1 MNDSVL
7 RESVREATWLQCLVR
22 VNQDTI
28 VRGLITNV
36 SGSGAELRCKYQLEI
51 VQTIEVA
58 AHHSGPRKSASIIRA
73 DGNRFG
79 IQWRMA
85 TDTISVVGETIGC
98 TPIIQD

>member
-1 MNDSVL
+1 MSDSVL

-28 VRGLITNV
+28 ARGLMTNV

-51 VQTIEVA
+51 GQTIEVA

-85 TDTISVVGETIGC
+85 TDTVSVVGEPIGW
-98 TPIIQD
+98 TPII